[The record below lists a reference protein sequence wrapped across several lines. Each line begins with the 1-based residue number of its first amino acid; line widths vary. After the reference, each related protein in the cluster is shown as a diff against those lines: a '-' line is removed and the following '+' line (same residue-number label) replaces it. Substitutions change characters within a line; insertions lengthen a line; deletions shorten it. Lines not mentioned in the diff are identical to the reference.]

1 MGAKRLVHSRFNVD
15 VWSHYLEHCQDRVII
30 DFLRYGWPINYQ
42 SCVSV
47 INSQHSPNVFMQRC
61 LRELWLLLALYNIT
75 LIVRSVRG
83 CDNWLADSLSRFH
96 TGKYCQHFKSLAGAR
111 SLTECTVP
119 DSLFTFA
126 LKWQDLLSEFIGAF
140 CFSEN
145 AAQLLHYANSIQSFA
160 FQESTKRNMR
170 TQLNSYLL
178 FCDYCAFE
186 PFPVSKQAFLA
197 YLAFLSK
204 SLSCYRS
211 LVNYVNILKHI
222 NKSLGAD
229 FSFMHNYDAFLT
241 QRALRR
247 IMGDCVRVTHPVTVD
262 ILLNIFQHFD
272 FSNQL
277 HICMHALFLVAFFSF
292 LRISNL
298 VPYASA
304 DCHADN
310 AYFLKRQDVYFT
322 ASGAVLRVYRT
333 KTIQFK
339 QHVLDIP
346 LPFIPNSI
354 LCPVTALKKYFCT
367 VPALDSSP
375 LFIVHHGRLLK
386 PILAAHFNR
395 FFKSCI
401 ATVGLEPGSFSCR
414 SFRQGGATFAFNCGT
429 PTEFIKAQGDWRS
442 DAYLVYLK
450 LSTKKKLDILQA
462 ISARL
467 SGLAI

>member
-1 MGAKRLVHSRFNVD
+1 
-15 VWSHYLEHCQDRVII
+15 
-30 DFLRYGWPINYQ
+30 
-42 SCVSV
+42 
-47 INSQHSPNVFMQRC
+47 
-61 LRELWLLLALYNIT
+61 
-75 LIVRSVRG
+75 
-83 CDNWLADSLSRFH
+83 
-96 TGKYCQHFKSLAGAR
+96 
-111 SLTECTVP
+111 
-119 DSLFTFA
+119 
-126 LKWQDLLSEFIGAF
+126 
-140 CFSEN
+140 
-145 AAQLLHYANSIQSFA
+145 
-160 FQESTKRNMR
+160 MR

-277 HICMHALFLVAFFSF
+277 HICMHAVFLFAFFSF

-304 DCHADN
+304 NCHADN

-375 LFIVHHGRLLK
+375 LFIVHHGRSLK

-401 ATVGLEPGSFSCR
+401 TTVGLEPDSFSSR
-414 SFRQGGATFAFNCGT
+414 SFRQGGATFAFNCGA
-429 PTEFIKAQGDWRS
+429 PTEFIKAQGDWPS

>member
-1 MGAKRLVHSRFNVD
+1 
-15 VWSHYLEHCQDRVII
+15 
-30 DFLRYGWPINYQ
+30 
-42 SCVSV
+42 
-47 INSQHSPNVFMQRC
+47 
-61 LRELWLLLALYNIT
+61 
-75 LIVRSVRG
+75 
-83 CDNWLADSLSRFH
+83 
-96 TGKYCQHFKSLAGAR
+96 
-111 SLTECTVP
+111 
-119 DSLFTFA
+119 
-126 LKWQDLLSEFIGAF
+126 
-140 CFSEN
+140 
-145 AAQLLHYANSIQSFA
+145 
-160 FQESTKRNMR
+160 MR

-229 FSFMHNYDAFLT
+229 FSFMHNYDAFLM
-241 QRALRR
+241 QPALRR
-247 IMGDCVRVTHPVTVD
+247 IMGDCVRVTPPVTVD
-262 ILLNIFQHFD
+262 ILLNIFQHFY

-310 AYFLKRQDVYFT
+310 AYFLKHQDVYFT

-354 LCPVTALKKYFCT
+354 LCPVTVLKKYFCT

-375 LFIVHHGRLLK
+375 LFIVHHYK
-386 PILAAHFNR
+386 ISNR
-395 FFKSCI
+395 K
-401 ATVGLEPGSFSCR
+401 
-414 SFRQGGATFAFNCGT
+414 GT
-429 PTEFIKAQGDWRS
+429 PVNEWT
-442 DAYLVYLK
+442 
-450 LSTKKKLDILQA
+450 STIWKK
-462 ISARL
+462 
-467 SGLAI
+467 

>member
-1 MGAKRLVHSRFNVD
+1 
-15 VWSHYLEHCQDRVII
+15 
-30 DFLRYGWPINYQ
+30 
-42 SCVSV
+42 
-47 INSQHSPNVFMQRC
+47 
-61 LRELWLLLALYNIT
+61 
-75 LIVRSVRG
+75 
-83 CDNWLADSLSRFH
+83 
-96 TGKYCQHFKSLAGAR
+96 
-111 SLTECTVP
+111 
-119 DSLFTFA
+119 
-126 LKWQDLLSEFIGAF
+126 
-140 CFSEN
+140 
-145 AAQLLHYANSIQSFA
+145 
-160 FQESTKRNMR
+160 MR

-186 PFPVSKQAFLA
+186 PFPVSQLAFLA

-222 NKSLGAD
+222 NND
-229 FSFMHNYDAFLT
+229 MPFMPDAFLT

-247 IMGDCVRVTHPVTVD
+247 IMGDSVRVTHPVTVD
-262 ILLNIFQHFD
+262 ILLNIFQHFY

-277 HICMHALFLVAFFSF
+277 HICMHALFLVASFSF

-304 DCHADN
+304 DRHADN

-333 KTIQFK
+333 KTIQFT
-339 QHVLDIP
+339 QRVLDIP

-375 LFIVHHGRLLK
+375 LFIVHHGTSLK

-401 ATVGLEPGSFSCR
+401 TTVGLEPDSFSSR
-414 SFRQGGATFAFNCGT
+414 SFRQGGATFAFNCGAA
-429 PTEFIKAQGDWRS
+429 TEFIKAQGDWRS

-450 LSTKKKLDILQA
+450 FSTKKKLDILQA

>member
-1 MGAKRLVHSRFNVD
+1 
-15 VWSHYLEHCQDRVII
+15 
-30 DFLRYGWPINYQ
+30 
-42 SCVSV
+42 
-47 INSQHSPNVFMQRC
+47 
-61 LRELWLLLALYNIT
+61 
-75 LIVRSVRG
+75 
-83 CDNWLADSLSRFH
+83 
-96 TGKYCQHFKSLAGAR
+96 
-111 SLTECTVP
+111 
-119 DSLFTFA
+119 
-126 LKWQDLLSEFIGAF
+126 
-140 CFSEN
+140 
-145 AAQLLHYANSIQSFA
+145 
-160 FQESTKRNMR
+160 MR

-277 HICMHALFLVAFFSF
+277 HICMHALFLFAFFSF

-304 DCHADN
+304 NCHADN

-354 LCPVTALKKYFCT
+354 LCPVTVLKKYFCT

-375 LFIVHHGRLLK
+375 LFIVHHYK
-386 PILAAHFNR
+386 ISNR
-395 FFKSCI
+395 K
-401 ATVGLEPGSFSCR
+401 
-414 SFRQGGATFAFNCGT
+414 GT
-429 PTEFIKAQGDWRS
+429 PVNEWT
-442 DAYLVYLK
+442 
-450 LSTKKKLDILQA
+450 STIWKK
-462 ISARL
+462 
-467 SGLAI
+467 